1 MKKIAKILLALVGV
15 VLIALGIYC
24 IRRPMETLYSTA
36 WLLGILTLVA
46 GILLCIFTFRTQKFM
61 PNSASRL
68 LQALLLIGL
77 GIFFLALKA
86 NVAISIPI
94 AFSIWVLLE
103 GVIQM
108 INSFDYK
115 KSGYPGWW
123 GILLVGLAVAVI
135 GFLGLRNPN
144 MAGRTLTTLI
154 GCGIIGAGACYL
166 IALFGLARFER
177 TANQIL

>member
-24 IRRPMETLYSTA
+24 LRRPVETLYSTA

-46 GILLCIFTFRTQKFM
+46 GILLGIFALRTQRFL

-86 NVAISIPI
+86 NVALSIPI

-123 GILLVGLAVAVI
+123 GILLVGLAVAVL

-144 MAGRTLTTLI
+144 MAGLTLTTLI
-154 GCGIIGAGACYL
+154 GFGIIGAGVCHL
-166 IALFGLARFER
+166 IALFGLARFEW
-177 TANQIL
+177 TANKIL